1 MMESELIKD
10 AMSDARC
17 NVSSTRIEM
26 SRLLD
31 ELRAAERI
39 VDDIEMART
48 SVEVLKKIDSAISDL
63 IAEFKCVKYL
73 RYQSDY
79 IERQENS

>member
-1 MMESELIKD
+1 MMESELIRD
-10 AMSDARC
+10 AMADARC
-17 NVSSTRIEM
+17 NVSSTRSEL

-39 VDDIEMART
+39 IDDIEMART
-48 SVEVLKKIDSAISDL
+48 SVEILKKVDSAISDL

>member
-1 MMESELIKD
+1 MESELIKD

-39 VDDIEMART
+39 IDDIEMART

-79 IERQENS
+79 IGRQENS

>member
-1 MMESELIKD
+1 MGSELIRD
-10 AMSDARC
+10 AMADARC
-17 NVSSTRIEM
+17 NVSSTRSELSGLM
-26 SRLLD
+26 D
-31 ELRAAERI
+31 ELRAAEKI
-39 VDDIEMART
+39 DDDIEMART

-79 IERQENS
+79 IGRQENS

>member
-1 MMESELIKD
+1 MESELIKD

-39 VDDIEMART
+39 IDDIEMART

-79 IERQENS
+79 IERQENC

>member
-1 MMESELIKD
+1 MESELIKD

-39 VDDIEMART
+39 IDDIEMART

>member
-1 MMESELIKD
+1 MESELIKD

-17 NVSSTRIEM
+17 NVSSTRTEM

>member
-1 MMESELIKD
+1 MESELIRD

-79 IERQENS
+79 IGRQENS

>member
-1 MMESELIKD
+1 MSELIKD

-48 SVEVLKKIDSAISDL
+48 SVEILKKVDSAISDL